1 MSFMQKISLLL
12 VCIFI
17 SIAAAQSGLAASIGA
32 SPASISYG
40 NVLRNGYAE
49 SQLIVSTG
57 APELV
62 YGHFEV
68 SGDVEGWISFR
79 PNTTDFNVTMN
90 KPTTVAVI
98 VTPPADVPLGTYSGS
113 LTISGD
119 TIGDISG
126 RAGSVIRTSIILPVT
141 VSLTGTQQRGCTAGA
156 FDFED
161 VEIGSPLVM
170 WSTVR
175 NTGNVRISPLI
186 KLSIWDNLKEKVV
199 MTRELRGKEV
209 LPTAT
214 DRSFVTIDHNLPI
227 GQYWVEASMPECNYE
242 TLLTFS
248 VIQKGGISDKGE
260 LTELKTPST
269 ALVGETVPITA
280 LFYNKGATLVTAQ
293 FKGTMKRGGR
303 TIGLVNSDSVEVS
316 AGQVEKLLAYFTPD
330 EQGEYTVTG
339 RALYNNKYT
348 YEKSAKFKVIGEKAA
363 YTPLPLIIY
372 LVLVAAALFF
382 IRKIRQKKRQKW

>member
-1 MSFMQKISLLL
+1 MSFMQKIYLMV

-17 SIAAAQSGLAASIGA
+17 SIATAQSGLAASIGA
-32 SPASISYG
+32 SPASISFG

-49 SQLIVSTG
+49 SQLFVSTG
-57 APELV
+57 ASEIV

-68 SGDVEGWISFR
+68 NGEVEGWISFR
-79 PNTTDFNVTMN
+79 PNTTNFNVTMN
-90 KPTTVAVI
+90 QPRMVTVI
-98 VTPPADVPLGTYSGS
+98 VTPPSDVPIGSYSGS

-119 TIGDISG
+119 TLGDISG
-126 RAGSVIRTSIILPVT
+126 RAGSVIRTSIILPIT
-141 VSLTGTQQRGCTAGA
+141 VSLTGRQQRGCTAGA

-161 VEIGSPLVM
+161 VEEGSPLVM

-175 NTGNVRISPLI
+175 NTGNIRISPLI

-199 MTRELRGKEV
+199 MTTELRAKEV
-209 LPTAT
+209 LPTVT
-214 DRSFVTIDHNLPI
+214 GRSFVTIEHSLPI
-227 GQYWVEASMPECNYE
+227 GQYWVEASMPECNFE

-293 FKGTMKRGGR
+293 FKGAIKKGGR
-303 TIGLVNSDSVEVS
+303 TIGLVNSDAVEVS
-316 AGQVEKLLAYFTPD
+316 AGQVERLLAYFTPN

-363 YTPLPLIIY
+363 YTPLPLLIY
-372 LVLVAAALFF
+372 LIFVAAAVFF
-382 IRKIRQKKRQKW
+382 IRKIRQRKRQK